1 MRIKPMINLYDKQ
14 QFSPWDWSFKDTE
27 MTQISTNIT
36 NVHQLD
42 LGCPDVAKSNK
53 TVTSGRVK
61 QPVQLGTVVPLLL
74 VPPHRPWS
82 CAASVG
88 PPWNDKRTW
97 SGWIRVCTITI
108 SYLYSSLSTYQFELR
123 KCQLLI
129 AGAWKVLK
137 VAQTRQHGQP
147 PSMRTQEKCGHFSSS
162 MTLSCVGGYRE
173 GRVVCYWTGLSACH
187 HPQNHSTVFESLHI
201 IYLAQLHHEDPESIP
216 ASDSL
221 QLWISRSCLEGTSK
235 RCQVHVL
242 SIRFPSYR
250 PKNAKLFLL
259 IFFLTS
265 ILQFPLHFSTF
276 LHPNLSH
283 SAVRIPGCPR
293 HPIRSPTRC
302 PWALETPLQAAPAG
316 LLGLETRPRSPAKQ
330 LPEEDRF
337 QRFIHSETVR
347 SWNIHEHNMQIIFN
361 RWLQLILYD
370 DLGEYYHESSF
381 CVIC

>member
-259 IFFLTS
+259 IFCSHPSSNFPSTS
-265 ILQFPLHFSTF
+265 PHFSIRISVTQLYGF
-276 LHPNLSH
+276 LGVPGTPSEAQLAALGRWKRHCRQLRQGCWGWKRGRG
-283 SAVRIPGCPR
+283 VRPSNFLRRTG
-293 HPIRSPTRC
+293 S
-302 PWALETPLQAAPAG
+302 
-316 LLGLETRPRSPAKQ
+316 SV
-330 LPEEDRF
+330 
-337 QRFIHSETVR
+337 SSTVR
-347 SWNIHEHNMQIIFN
+347 QW
-361 RWLQLILYD
+361 
-370 DLGEYYHESSF
+370 DLGIYMNITCKSYSIGDYNWFFMTIWVSIIMNHLF
-381 CVIC
+381 V